1 MALLARKTSATDRHQ
16 AATAA
21 LDEANRELAD
31 LTAKRDKALLVD
43 DVAGAVKL
51 GVEIE
56 GVRRLADAHR
66 QRLVLL
72 AEEAQ
77 KEANERRVQAQAEL
91 IGRIEK
97 KFAERT
103 KVGEEL
109 AAVITQANR
118 LFRKLLELNR
128 DLTAPWAWPTGDLA
142 SIMLPRQSILSAIEH
157 ELYRQTAVP
166 MLGGGQDLGK
176 ETGIRFPG
184 AKAPS
189 FMLLGQP
196 QSIVPLA
203 DALKAAAAHASDI
216 MRGKRALTSAPVT
229 IDGAPQTPAE
239 ARLDD
244 LLKKQGQLAALPAP
258 TPEQE
263 KTYGEIVAQI
273 ALAQAEVQK
282 QEASHG

>member
-1 MALLARKTSATDRHQ
+1 MALPARKASATGRHE

-21 LDEANRELAD
+21 LAETQAQLTD
-31 LTAKRDKALLVD
+31 LTARRDKALLAD

-56 GVRRLADAHR
+56 DVRRLADAHR

-72 AEEAQ
+72 AEEVQ

-97 KFAERT
+97 KFTERT

-118 LFRKLLELNR
+118 LFRKLLELNH

-166 MLGGGQDLGK
+166 MLGGGMDRGD
-176 ETGIRFPG
+176 TGTRFPG

-189 FMLLGQP
+189 FTLMGQP
-196 QSIVPLA
+196 QSIVPLV

-229 IDGAPQTPAE
+229 INGAPRTPAE
-239 ARLDD
+239 AKLDD
-244 LLKKQGQLAALPAP
+244 LLKRQGQLASLKAP
-258 TPEQE
+258 TPEE
-263 KTYGEIVAQI
+263 ERAYSEIVAQI
-273 ALAQAEVQK
+273 SLAQAEVQK